1 MLSGALKTFLD
12 NVFLPFL
19 LTWVGTAVPLFGV
32 ILQIPFLGGIV
43 KNGIQAMMDKM
54 YNTGVITLK
63 TNLIGMLSDE
73 AVTQY
78 APEIAILQEAQA
90 LQTLTPEQDAQFNQR
105 LQDAVKNRPGVV
117 NG

>member
-1 MLSGALKTFLD
+1 MISGAVKTFLD

-19 LTWVGTAVPLFGV
+19 LASAGTAIPLFGV
-32 ILQIPFLGGIV
+32 LLSIPFIGPLI
-43 KNGIQAMMDKM
+43 KRAIQYMMDQMFDK
-54 YNTGVITLK
+54 GVINLK
-63 TNLIGMLSDE
+63 TNLIGLLSDK

-90 LQTLTPEQDAQFNQR
+90 LQFLSPQQDAEYAR
-105 LQDAVKNRPGVV
+105 KLQDAIKNRPGIV